1 MLARQFIPIGAN
13 VLKNSAKPLFT
24 LLSYNLLSPS
34 YMWPQVYTYVP
45 EKYKDWNYRHKLL
58 EQELLDKYRADIMCL
73 QELTSEDYSNF
84 WKKTLQTN
92 MNYGSNY
99 IAKTPPQYWKRPVE
113 QMDGVGIFYNLDKF
127 EFISRSGI
135 YLNQLLG
142 VFSNNELE
150 YLEKKPVTLT
160 DGAGNQVGEQSLLQ
174 ILKSKNQVALFV
186 SLKHKET
193 GNVFVV
199 INTHLYWKYDD
210 VKLTQCMIIMRELAR
225 IIEKHLVGL
234 ENVTD
239 DKIKILFTGDLNSTS
254 DSLVINFLKGQI
266 VSHDNLNV
274 INPMKPYLE
283 HCVYDD
289 VPEELFTHTCYSGKL
304 KGIFDYIWYHDT
316 DFKLRRIL
324 SGREV
329 SHELAALNQ
338 FGLPNENHP
347 SDHIPLFT
355 EFEIL

>member
-1 MLARQFIPIGAN
+1 MSRRFIP
-13 VLKNSAKPLFT
+13 LSSALAHTRPSKPVFT
-24 LLSYNLLSPS
+24 LLSYNMLSPS

-45 EKYKDWNYRHKLL
+45 EKYKDWKYRHGLL
-58 EQELLDKYRADIMCL
+58 EQELLNKYKADIMCL
-73 QELTSEDYSNF
+73 QELTSDDYSGF
-84 WKKTLQTN
+84 WKKALKDQ
-92 MNYGSNY
+92 MNYGSKF
-99 IAKTPPQYWKRPVE
+99 IAKTPPKYWTKSPDL
-113 QMDGVGIFYNLDKF
+113 MDGVGIFYNLDKF
-127 EFISRSGI
+127 DFISWSGI

-142 VFSNNELE
+142 MFTNAELD
-150 YLEKKPVTLT
+150 YLKSREIILT
-160 DGAGNQVGEQSLLQ
+160 DGAGNETGKDNLLQ
-174 ILKSKNQVALFV
+174 VLKNKNQVALFV

-199 INTHLYWKYDD
+199 INTHLYWKYDE
-210 VKLTQCMIIMRELAR
+210 VKLTQCMSIMRELAR

-239 DKIKILFTGDLNSTS
+239 DKIKILFTGDLNSTA

-266 VSHDNLNV
+266 VNHGNLNV

-289 VPEELFTHTCYSGKL
+289 VPKELFTHTCYSGKL

-324 SGREV
+324 SGNEV
-329 SHELAALNQ
+329 SEELEAKNQ

-347 SDHIPLFT
+347 SDHIPLLT